1 MKQEE
6 IEKAGRE
13 YESKIVVKD
22 AYAHIHYEE
31 GIKFANKHWQEKRWI
46 PIDEKLPPRGDE
58 TRQVF
63 VKNERKKNDYATLV
77 VEEMEVVIKKG

>member
-1 MKQEE
+1 MTTEE

-31 GIKFANKHWQEKRWI
+31 GIKFANKH
-46 PIDEKLPPRGDE
+46 
-58 TRQVF
+58 
-63 VKNERKKNDYATLV
+63 
-77 VEEMEVVIKKG
+77 

>member
-1 MKQEE
+1 MVGFFKCCLTYLYNHKRINTIIMTTEE

-31 GIKFANKHWQEKRWI
+31 GIKFANKH
-46 PIDEKLPPRGDE
+46 
-58 TRQVF
+58 
-63 VKNERKKNDYATLV
+63 
-77 VEEMEVVIKKG
+77 